1 MSDDSLPDELRNLG
15 QHATEIMARVSGA
28 KRLPEPLRAGI
39 TDRVL
44 QLRSLLNLLA
54 HQIDLNHSDKLP
66 PDAPFDP

>member
-1 MSDDSLPDELRNLG
+1 MSDDSLPDDLRNLG
-15 QHATEIMARVSGA
+15 QRATEIMARVSGA
-28 KRLPEPLRAGI
+28 NQLPEPLRAGV

-54 HQIDLNHSDKLP
+54 HQIDINRSDKLP